1 MKENWRQTLPNP
13 ATNPGRSVPTHEAM
27 REEYERATQRDRARQ
42 MDARMRQ
49 ALADGEGKK
58 NGRKWLVGI
67 LVALLIFG
75 GAFGLS
81 VARGHFVAPAETEQ
95 ETGENPWDGSQAGA
109 NAVTLEDIKAG
120 AEAKDDYEESWRKVD
135 GYTVSWDIVASHDD
149 VTIAGASDGPI
160 YDLPIGWTSFTVH
173 DKATN
178 RSYTV
183 IVNDVGSFYV
193 MPSLDEDGD
202 QIITERY

>member
-13 ATNPGRSVPTHEAM
+13 ATDTGRSVPTHEAM

-49 ALADGEGKK
+49 ALADGESKK
-58 NGRKWLVGI
+58 SGRKWLVGI
-67 LVALLIFG
+67 LAALLMLG
-75 GAFGLS
+75 AAFGLS

-95 ETGENPWDGSQAGA
+95 ETDENPMDGSQAGA
-109 NAVTLEDIKAG
+109 NAVTLEDIKAD
-120 AEAKDDYEESWRKVD
+120 AEAKDYEESWRKVD
-135 GYTVSWDIVASHDD
+135 GYTVEWDIVASHDD

-160 YDLPIGWTSFTVH
+160 YDLPIGWTSFTAH

-183 IVNDVGSFYV
+183 IVNDAGTFAVI
-193 MPSLDEDGD
+193 PSLDENGD

>member
-13 ATNPGRSVPTHEAM
+13 AASPGRSVPTHEAM

-49 ALADGEGKK
+49 ALAGGEGKK
-58 NGRKWLVGI
+58 SGRKWLVGV
-67 LVALLIFG
+67 LVALLILG
-75 GAFGLS
+75 AAFGLS
-81 VARGHFVAPAETEQ
+81 VARGHFVAPVGTEQ
-95 ETGENPWDGSQAGA
+95 ETDENPMDGSQAGA

-135 GYTVSWDIVASHDD
+135 GYTVSWDIVAFHDD

-193 MPSLDEDGD
+193 MPSLDEDGE